1 MKKLLCVV
9 LVLAMLFALS
19 SCLMSDYS
27 ELNGVHVST
36 GDGEHICVFFTEESS
51 CDDGFM
57 FKTDKY
63 GSFYAS
69 TGTFIMFK
77 DTCPICGKAPSAV
90 RGK

>member
-9 LVLAMLFALS
+9 LVLAMLFAFS
-19 SCLMSDYS
+19 ACLMSDY
-27 ELNGVHVST
+27 EDLNGVHVST
-36 GDGEHICVFFTEESS
+36 GDGGYTCVLFTDKSD
-51 CDDGFM
+51 CGDGFM
-57 FKTDKY
+57 FETDKY

-77 DTCPICGKAPSAV
+77 DTCPICGKSPSTV

>member
-9 LVLAMLFALS
+9 LVLAMLFAFS

-36 GDGEHICVFFTEESS
+36 MDGGHICALFTDESEFD
-51 CDDGFM
+51 CGIM

-63 GSFYAS
+63 GSFFAS
-69 TGTFIMFK
+69 TGAFIMFK
-77 DTCPICGKAPSAV
+77 DTCPICGKAPSTV